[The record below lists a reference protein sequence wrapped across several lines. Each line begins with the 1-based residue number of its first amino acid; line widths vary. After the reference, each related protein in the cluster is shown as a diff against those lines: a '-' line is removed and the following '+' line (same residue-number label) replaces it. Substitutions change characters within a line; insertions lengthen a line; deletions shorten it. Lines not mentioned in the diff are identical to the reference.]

1 MDQAAPGARDGIS
14 YKVEPDVE
22 HIYSVGRTDR
32 NSVMSVNTQ
41 SNLIWLLDFN
51 GFTQRSDVVASVAL
65 EDLPEPPDIDMVPS
79 TISTRASSPT
89 CRCCG
94 RRASTTARRWW
105 HICIH

>member
-1 MDQAAPGARDGIS
+1 MDQADPGARDGIS

-41 SNLIWLLDFN
+41 SNLIWFLDFN

-79 TISTRASSPT
+79 TTSTRALSRT
-89 CRCCG
+89 CR
-94 RRASTTARRWW
+94 
-105 HICIH
+105 